1 MDKTHQ
7 DKSKSAPD
15 WERIELDYRA
25 GIKTLRQIADENGV
39 SHPAITK
46 RAKRDGWSRDL
57 GAKIQAKADELVTK
71 ELVTSLVTT
80 ETKIAERQLIEV
92 NAQAVADV
100 RLAHR
105 RDIHRARRLTNS
117 LLSELEKQTDQVPEL
132 QELGEILRRPDDKGM
147 DKLNDLYQ
155 AIISLPERSKT
166 MKVLAESLQ
175 KLVDLRCNSPVMAR
189 VLMAFMKASRG
200 NRHSWPMRRPG
211 NTRLRA
217 CSSMVDGEQPIISA
231 ASSVVKISFSL
242 VVMVSFSGVLVQATA
257 QRGR

>member
-1 MDKTHQ
+1 MATSPKGKKPAPLKTPPKQ
-7 DKSKSAPD
+7 QAKPAARNKAAGVVAPVQAKPTD

-117 LLSELEKQTDQVPEL
+117 LLSELEKQTAQVPEL

-175 KLVDLRCNSPVMAR
+175 KLVDMERTAFGMDKELELRGANQQVSSTVTFVRATP
-189 VLMAFMKASRG
+189 
-200 NRHSWPMRRPG
+200 RPE
-211 NTRLRA
+211 
-217 CSSMVDGEQPIISA
+217 DDE
-231 ASSVVKISFSL
+231 
-242 VVMVSFSGVLVQATA
+242 
-257 QRGR
+257 

>member
-1 MDKTHQ
+1 MAKTTDTTQ
-7 DKSKSAPD
+7 APARLNKAAGVVASAPD

-71 ELVTSLVTT
+71 ELVTSLVTK

-105 RDIHRARRLTNS
+105 KDIHRARRLANA
-117 LLSELEKQTDQVPEL
+117 LLEELENQTGQVPEL
-132 QELGEILRRPDDKGM
+132 QELGELLRSPDERGT

-166 MKVLAESLQ
+166 MKVLADSLRIT
-175 KLVDLRCNSPVMAR
+175 VDMERQAFGMDKDAAQGGANLPVSSTVTFVRAT
-189 VLMAFMKASRG
+189 
-200 NRHSWPMRRPG
+200 PRPE
-211 NTRLRA
+211 
-217 CSSMVDGEQPIISA
+217 DDE
-231 ASSVVKISFSL
+231 
-242 VVMVSFSGVLVQATA
+242 
-257 QRGR
+257 

>member
-1 MDKTHQ
+1 MDKTPQ
-7 DKSKSAPD
+7 DKAKAKDAPD

-105 RDIHRARRLTNS
+105 RDIHRARRLTNA
-117 LLSELEKQTDQVPEL
+117 LLDELEQQTDPETL
-132 QELGEILRRPDDKGM
+132 VLLKELGEVMRAPDDKGM
-147 DKLNDLYQ
+147 DKLNDLYHKV
-155 AIISLPERSKT
+155 IELPERSKT

-175 KLVDLRCNSPVMAR
+175 KLVDMERQ
-189 VLMAFMKASRG
+189 AFGMDVKGGSDAG
-200 NRHSWPMRRPG
+200 GEDGKP
-211 NTRLRA
+211 TRELTDTERA
-217 CSSMVDGEQPIISA
+217 VRLLHMLKSNPAVSA
-231 ASSVVKISFSL
+231 GLAG
-242 VVMVSFSGVLVQATA
+242 GVAA
-257 QRGR
+257 